1 MTNTTLTEVQVE
13 DMKHCIGMYGEKKP
27 YKRHGR
33 LFYRPWRNFFATG
46 PNCDGVHI
54 WLDLERR
61 GYAIRK
67 RRCNWT
73 FELTREGLDALGLH
87 LNVRIYDE

>member
-1 MTNTTLTEVQVE
+1 MNTALTEVQVD
-13 DMKHCIGMYGEKKP
+13 DMKHCIGLDYKKP

-54 WLDLERR
+54 WLDLERQ

-67 RRCNWT
+67 RRCDWT
-73 FELTREGLDALGLH
+73 FELTREGLDALGDAIGVH
-87 LNVRIYDE
+87 IHDE